1 MIGFALEGGGA
12 KGAYQIGSYIALRK
26 YGIKPS
32 IIAGTSIGSVNA
44 AFFAQGDIK
53 KLIKLWQQ
61 TKTDIFGIDSNN
73 INSIKQN
80 NITKK
85 DLVKSIEDVKKI
97 LNNKGLDT
105 TKFLELLK
113 ENINEDKLRKSKIKF
128 GLITIKAKG
137 LKPIEL
143 TIDEIPYGKVA
154 EYIMASCYLPIF
166 SQNKIIDDNYYLDG
180 GFYNNIPLSL
190 CEKYG
195 CDTIY
200 SIRIKGIGFSHNKLK
215 KTTKV
220 IEISPKE
227 NLGSIILFDK
237 DTNEKNMRLGYLDTL
252 KVLKKLD
259 GNNYSF
265 KPKKEKYYNKIVRK
279 VPPNIMNKMKIKY
292 FETNNKEL
300 VIEVLESLLK
310 KNKES
315 NLKVRRISRTIKY
328 FQKNDLIKDKTTKE
342 FISYLKIF

>member
-44 AFFAQGDIK
+44 AFFAQGDVK

-61 TKTDIFGIDSNN
+61 TKTDIFGIDSNI

-128 GLITIKAKG
+128 GLTTVKAKG

-166 SQNKIIDDNYYLDG
+166 SQAKIIDDNYYLDG

-237 DTNEKNMRLGYLDTL
+237 DTNDKNMRLGYLDTL

-279 VPPNIMNKMKIKY
+279 VPNNIMNKIKIKY
-292 FETNNKEL
+292 F
-300 VIEVLESLLK
+300 
-310 KNKES
+310 
-315 NLKVRRISRTIKY
+315 
-328 FQKNDLIKDKTTKE
+328 
-342 FISYLKIF
+342 